1 MIGNLVRGLALVLFV
16 AIAAMAG
23 EAGAA
28 ELKLLS
34 VEAMKPALQ
43 ELAPAFEASAKHKLK
58 VEYASAADIEK
69 KVSAAEE
76 YDVVVVDDAI
86 TKKLA
91 AGAKVAGGLIKQV
104 AKHDNLVY
112 AVSTTNWTDKPLEAK
127 ALVDFLAGPKAADVY
142 KAKGLQ
148 KPS

>member
-1 MIGNLVRGLALVLFV
+1 MIANLVRGAALVFV

-23 EAGAA
+23 QAGAA

-43 ELAPAFEASAKHKLK
+43 ELAPAFEASAKHKIK
-58 VEYASAADIEK
+58 VEYASATDIEK

-76 YDVVVVDDAI
+76 YDAVIVDDTI

-91 AGAKVAGGLIKQV
+91 AEAKVAGGLIKSL
-104 AKHDNLVY
+104 AKHDNQVY
-112 AVSTTNWTDKPLEAK
+112 DVSTTNWTDEPLAAK